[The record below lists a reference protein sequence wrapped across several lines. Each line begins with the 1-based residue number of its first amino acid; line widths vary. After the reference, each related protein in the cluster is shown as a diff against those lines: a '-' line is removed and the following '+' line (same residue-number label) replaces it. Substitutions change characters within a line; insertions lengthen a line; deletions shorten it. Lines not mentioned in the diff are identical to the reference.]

1 MRRGWCGL
9 LTAAV
14 VLCGASSAGA
24 APSEPEVIASGLSS
38 PRHLDFGSDGS
49 LYVAEAGRGGDGP
62 CFVGGEGPACYG
74 ATGAVTRVSRR
85 GGQVRIVDGLA
96 SYAND
101 VNENG
106 TTDDDGD
113 SGIGPHGLV
122 VEGGTIY
129 LTNGGPTAPTDFEGN
144 PLTRDDLVSLGAER
158 AGLFGR
164 LLAIKDR
171 GRGHWF
177 GRDRGPRVSSLAD
190 IYEFE
195 AEENP
200 DEGPVDTNATDV
212 LLDRGR
218 FVISDAGGNSV
229 LRTGRRG
236 ELSTLAVFP
245 SRIVPN
251 PLPFGPPE
259 VDMQAVPTA
268 IVEGPDGAYY
278 MGQLTGFPF
287 PIGGASVYRI
297 DPRTG
302 AASVFATGFTNIMDL
317 AFDKRGTLYVLEI
330 DSNGI
335 ILDPPSGAVHSITR
349 RGSRDVVVPPD
360 GTLTAPGG
368 ITIGRGGELY
378 VTNNARSPDS
388 GEVLRIER

>member
-1 MRRGWCGL
+1 
-9 LTAAV
+9 
-14 VLCGASSAGA
+14 
-24 APSEPEVIASGLSS
+24 
-38 PRHLDFGSDGS
+38 
-49 LYVAEAGRGGDGP
+49 
-62 CFVGGEGPACYG
+62 
-74 ATGAVTRVSRR
+74 
-85 GGQVRIVDGLA
+85 
-96 SYAND
+96 
-101 VNENG
+101 
-106 TTDDDGD
+106 
-113 SGIGPHGLV
+113 
-122 VEGGTIY
+122 
-129 LTNGGPTAPTDFEGN
+129 
-144 PLTRDDLVSLGAER
+144 
-158 AGLFGR
+158 
-164 LLAIKDR
+164 
-171 GRGHWF
+171 
-177 GRDRGPRVSSLAD
+177 
-190 IYEFE
+190 
-195 AEENP
+195 
-200 DEGPVDTNATDV
+200 
-212 LLDRGR
+212 
-218 FVISDAGGNSV
+218 
-229 LRTGRRG
+229 
-236 ELSTLAVFP
+236 
-245 SRIVPN
+245 
-251 PLPFGPPE
+251 
-259 VDMQAVPTA
+259 MQAVPTA